1 MERREFL
8 GRGLAAAAVTAYS
21 ATASSGAG
29 AGTRAG
35 AGVGPGTGAD
45 AGAGVDAGAGR
56 GDVGT
61 GLAFSNRVHI
71 HAHPA
76 VKEKLTWCFSTVL
89 GCGAPM
95 TLHAAGIAEPM
106 LAFRFPGGGSLSVE
120 FTDQALDEQQI
131 KRGAWLE
138 IWSSDVDALKA
149 AILAA
154 GLPQVHFP
162 ATNTFYFAIP
172 GGQVLGLVSRANPGA
187 GELRTK
193 P

>member
-8 GRGLAAAAVTAYS
+8 ERGLAAAAVT
-21 ATASSGAG
+21 TLGA
-29 AGTRAG
+29 
-35 AGVGPGTGAD
+35 
-45 AGAGVDAGAGR
+45 R
-56 GDVGT
+56 GDAAP

-76 VKEKLTWCFSTVL
+76 VKEKLAWCFSTVL

-95 TLHAAGIAEPM
+95 TLNAAGIAEPM
-106 LAFRFPGGGSLSVE
+106 LAFKFPGGGSLSVE
-120 FTDQALDEQQI
+120 FTEQALDEHQI

-138 IWSSDVDALKA
+138 IWSADVDTLKA